1 MSPHRWC
8 KRRPFLEGCSWCR
21 RPPGTFLVWQT
32 AASNPDIF
40 RTTPAAFHPHLR
52 HWPVS
57 EPTRSYSSAFRSLC
71 GRWNRNTAATDCVI
85 VLVFDIDLGGG
96 EEGGGGDLQ
105 RSTTLIMN
113 CSGWDLDGLLLLP
126 NLSINLTWIG
136 PQLETFFFCIQH
148 LKCFIFFFFFF
159 CPFAGVV
166 LSVQVESRWNA
177 FYRLFIDAMPFG
189 LMFGYCH
196 GNCPFDR
203 NIQSGLCH
211 SSHSNVIIN
220 VNCSWSSYFEVPSVQ
235 RGWQQHSFLLPFKVA
250 LKAVRSGC
258 AFFTR
263 IFHR

>member
-159 CPFAGVV
+159 ALLLV
-166 LSVQVESRWNA
+166 LSCQCRLNPVEMLFTDYLSMQC
-177 FYRLFIDAMPFG
+177 RLVWCSDIAMVTAHSIATFN
-189 LMFGYCH
+189 LVCAILL
-196 GNCPFDR
+196 
-203 NIQSGLCH
+203 IQM
-211 SSHSNVIIN
+211 SS
-220 VNCSWSSYFEVPSVQ
+220 
-235 RGWQQHSFLLPFKVA
+235 
-250 LKAVRSGC
+250 
-258 AFFTR
+258 
-263 IFHR
+263 